1 MVRINHCR
9 DCNKDFVECE
19 TCLKTFKTNILSAVE
34 IVNHDCTQED
44 AGGETTKRTAA
55 AAGVAGGAAAG
66 TAAGVGVTAGAP
78 AALGAVGFTSS
89 GVAGGSIA
97 ASLQSL
103 LYAGATPAGG
113 WFATCTSAA
122 MGGAA
127 GTAAVTAVAA
137 TGGIAVAA
145 GAGYGLYRFLKKK
158 KMTSCPWCKDNKQ
171 SYKVNGNHHDR
182 KGESGQTP
190 EEKNQDN
197 AEPKENKVPNAVES
211 HQTEGINDNLFE
223 EFGCPICTVLM
234 GPPTHIW
241 QCEEGHIIC
250 EKCKNN
256 PEVRSCPSCRG
267 KFSGR
272 NVALERMAA
281 RILK

>member
-34 IVNHDCTQED
+34 IVNHDCTQEE

-158 KMTSCPWCKDNKQ
+158 KMNPCPWC
-171 SYKVNGNHHDR
+171 NGNIFIGITLIKLTGLFQITKSQLKR
-182 KGESGQTP
+182 MEIFMM
-190 EEKNQDN
+190 EK
-197 AEPKENKVPNAVES
+197 VEVVS
-211 HQTEGINDNLFE
+211 MFKISLY
-223 EFGCPICTVLM
+223 
-234 GPPTHIW
+234 
-241 QCEEGHIIC
+241 
-250 EKCKNN
+250 K
-256 PEVRSCPSCRG
+256 
-267 KFSGR
+267 
-272 NVALERMAA
+272 
-281 RILK
+281 